1 MMTDCAGWAEAVML
15 ADRYGLPLSTR
26 STAARDAYVAGVDG
40 LLAANVGAETCF
52 ERALVCDPDFALAH
66 IAMARWQLL
75 AGDVAGA
82 KACAAQARACAA
94 RTTPR
99 EQGQINAI
107 ALGIDGNAPASLA
120 AIRDHLAEHPRD
132 AMALAPACGVFG
144 LVGFSGRAQRERE
157 LLDMLRALAPHYG
170 ADWWFLA
177 MLAFAACESGA
188 LDEAEDCIVRSLEGR
203 PDNAHGVHVRTHVLI
218 EQGHSPQ
225 ALAFLA
231 GWLAGYARAG
241 LMHCHLSWHLAL
253 LALELGDAPQAW
265 SVYLADV
272 HPGAAWGPPLNVASD
287 APSFLWRAELA
298 GHDRRAPLWRA
309 VHRFVG
315 AAYPVPGLAFI
326 DVHRAVAQAAV
337 DDAQGLA
344 VLAAELRERLAAG
357 RLPAG
362 SVVGLLAEGFA
373 AFARSDWPRAILR
386 FEQALP
392 DVVRIGGSRA
402 QRDLVEFTLLA
413 AYLKAGR
420 SADARRFLAAR
431 SARRAQVTVAG
442 LFGS

>member
-1 MMTDCAGWAEAVML
+1 ML

-40 LLAANVGAETCF
+40 LLAANVGAETYF
-52 ERALVCDPDFALAH
+52 ERALACDPDFALAH
-66 IAMARWQLL
+66 IGLARWQLL
-75 AGDVAGA
+75 AGNVANA
-82 KACAAQARACAA
+82 RACAEQARACAMG
-94 RTTPR
+94 TTPR
-99 EQGQINAI
+99 EQGQVNAI
-107 ALGIDGNAPASLA
+107 ALGVEGNPPASLA
-120 AIRDHLAEHPRD
+120 AIREHLAQHPCD

-177 MLAFAACESGA
+177 MLAFAACECGD
-188 LDEAEDCIVRSLEGR
+188 LDAAEDCIVRSLEGR

-225 ALAFLA
+225 ALAFLG
-231 GWLAGYARAG
+231 GWLAGYGRTG

-253 LALELGDAPQAW
+253 LALELGDAPLAW
-265 SVYLADV
+265 SVYLTDV
-272 HPGAAWGPPLNVASD
+272 HPGGAWGPPLNVASD

-298 GHDRRAPLWRA
+298 GHARRAPLWRA

-315 AAYPVPGLAFI
+315 VAYPKSGLAFI

-337 DDAQGLA
+337 DDVDGLEA
-344 VLAAELRERLAAG
+344 LAAELRERLAAG
-357 RLPAG
+357 RQPAG
-362 SVVGLLAEGFA
+362 NVVGLLAEGFA

-386 FEQALP
+386 FEQALA

-413 AYLKAGR
+413 AYTRAGR
-420 SADARRFLAAR
+420 GGDARKFLAAR
-431 SARRAQVTVAG
+431 EARRARVTVAG
-442 LFGS
+442 LSPLH